1 LTWNNKSVQKS
12 SNIIFWFTGQPGAGK
27 TTLALALQKELQ
39 RRGHAVVFLDGDTF
53 RLITLNQD
61 YSTGG
66 RMKNI
71 RAAQLLA
78 AKIHDDGVWVVAS
91 FVSPFRAL
99 REEFKKRGHVLEI
112 FVHTTQ
118 PRGREKFFAENYEP
132 PLENFVDLDTTKANV
147 EECLQKI
154 LAAAR

>member
-1 LTWNNKSVQKS
+1 M
-12 SNIIFWFTGQPGAGK
+12 IFWFTGQPGAGK
-27 TTLALALQKELQ
+27 TTLALALQKELR
-39 RRGHAVVFLDGDTF
+39 RRGNAVVFLDGDSF

-61 YSTGG
+61 YSADG
-66 RMKNI
+66 RMRNI

-118 PRGREKFFAENYEP
+118 PRGREKFFAANYEP
-132 PLENFVDLDTTKANV
+132 PLENFVDLDTTKTGV
-147 EECLQKI
+147 EECLRKI
-154 LAAAR
+154 LDAALDSH

>member
-1 LTWNNKSVQKS
+1 M
-12 SNIIFWFTGQPGAGK
+12 IFWFTGQPGAGK
-27 TTLALALQKELQ
+27 TTLALALQKELR
-39 RRGHAVVFLDGDTF
+39 RRGHAVVYLDGDSF

-61 YSTGG
+61 YSADG

-99 REEFKKRGHVLEI
+99 REEFKKRGQVVEV
-112 FVHTTQ
+112 FVHTTK
-118 PRGREKFFAENYEP
+118 PRGRENFFAANYEP
-132 PLENFVDLDTTKANV
+132 PLENFVDLDTTSASV
-147 EECLQKI
+147 EECVKKI
-154 LAAAR
+154 LAA

>member
-1 LTWNNKSVQKS
+1 M
-12 SNIIFWFTGQPGAGK
+12 IYWFTGQPGAGK
-27 TTLALALQKELQ
+27 TTLALALQKELR
-39 RRGHAVVFLDGDTF
+39 RRGHAVVYLDGDSF

-61 YSTGG
+61 YSADG

-99 REEFKKRGHVLEI
+99 REEFKKRGQVVEI
-112 FVHTTQ
+112 FVHTTK
-118 PRGREKFFAENYEP
+118 PRGREKFFAANYEP
-132 PLENFVDLDTTKANV
+132 PLEDFVDIDTTSADV
-147 EECLQKI
+147 DECVKKI
-154 LAAAR
+154 LAA

>member
-1 LTWNNKSVQKS
+1 M
-12 SNIIFWFTGQPGAGK
+12 IYWFTGQPGAGK
-27 TTLALALQKELQ
+27 TTLALALQKELR
-39 RRGHAVVFLDGDTF
+39 RRGHAVVFLDGDSF

-61 YSTGG
+61 YSTDG

-78 AKIHDDGVWVVAS
+78 GKIHEDGVWVVAS

-118 PRGREKFFAENYEP
+118 SRGREKFFAPNYEP
-132 PLENFVDLDTTKANV
+132 PLENFVDLDTTHLNV
-147 EECLQKI
+147 EECVKKI
-154 LAAAR
+154 LDA